1 MKYCLY
7 THIGSGNRGCEATA
21 RALQNLLNVSKECFW
36 VFSENNEEENIC
48 NTESYA
54 TVLYTP
60 MVQGLHP
67 MTSLVPRLLTKLNID
82 RLAGVRYRY
91 KKLFKGIESDDI
103 GLSTGG
109 DVFCYDQELSNKI
122 GYLTKEFNKKANRT
136 YLIACSIEEKNLT
149 PETIKILKQFK
160 YIFPRE
166 SITERHLKKV
176 GFKNV
181 KLYPDP
187 AFALPIEP
195 IKGVT
200 LRDNRE
206 YIGINYSIYV
216 NGGTEEKKRFEIII
230 QFIRNVLD
238 NTKMDII
245 LIPHVYW
252 KEENDVIIL
261 KKIKEHFL
269 KEDRVILLQKR
280 YKSTELKYVISKC
293 RFFLGA
299 RTHSVIG
306 AYSSGVPTLA
316 LGYSI
321 KSKGI
326 AKDIFGDFE
335 SYVIDFTKL
344 ENYEELSG
352 KFKNIVDHEE
362 EIKDILKIKNNEYK
376 NLLKKQIEFIRIQ
389 T

>member
-21 RALQNLLNVSKECFW
+21 RALQNLLNVSKEYFW
-36 VFSENNEEENIC
+36 MFSENYEEENIC
-48 NTESYA
+48 DTESYA

-60 MVQGLHP
+60 VVQGLHP
-67 MTSLVPRLLTKLNID
+67 ITSLFPRLLTKFNID

-91 KKLFKGIESDDI
+91 KKLFKEIGSHDV

-122 GYLTKEFNKKANRT
+122 GYLTNEMNKKAGGT

-149 PETIKILKQFK
+149 PETIKILKLFK

-166 SITERHLKKV
+166 SMTEGYLKKA

-187 AFALPIEP
+187 AFVLPIES
-195 IKGVT
+195 IRG
-200 LRDNRE
+200 LNICDNRE
-206 YIGINYSIYV
+206 YIGINYSIYA
-216 NGGTEEKKRFEIII
+216 NGGMEKGKRFEIII
-230 QFIRNVLD
+230 KFIRNVLD
-238 NTKMDII
+238 NTKMNII

-261 KKIKEHFL
+261 KKIKECFL

-306 AYSSGVPTLA
+306 AYSSSVPTLA

-335 SYVIDFTKL
+335 PYVIDFTRL
-344 ENYEELSG
+344 ENYEELSR
-352 KFKNIVDHEE
+352 KFQNIVEHETE
-362 EIKDILKIKNNEYK
+362 MKIILKKKNNEYK
-376 NLLKKQIEFIRIQ
+376 NLLKEQIEFIRIQ
-389 T
+389 K